1 MDPVG
6 DVSAEKLNPRHWLLV
21 IILDILILAE
31 LTAAMYLAAAHPDN
45 FTPVFMKTFFGML
58 LPTLL
63 VGFLAKRMVRTPPE
77 RINS

>member
-6 DVSAEKLNPRHWLLV
+6 DVNAAKLNARHWLLV
-21 IILDILILAE
+21 IILDVLVLAE
-31 LTAAMYLAAAHPDN
+31 LAVAMYMAAASPDE

-63 VGFLAKRMVRTPPE
+63 LGLLAKRMVRTPPE

>member
-6 DVSAEKLNPRHWLLV
+6 DVNAAKLNARHWLLV
-21 IILDILILAE
+21 IILDVLILVE
-31 LTAAMYLAAAHPDN
+31 LTVAMYVAAASPDD

-63 VGFLAKRMVRTPPE
+63 LGFLVKRMVRTPPE
-77 RINS
+77 RIDS

>member
-6 DVSAEKLNPRHWLLV
+6 DVNPAKLNARHWLLV
-21 IILDILILAE
+21 IILDVLILAE
-31 LTAAMYLAAAHPDN
+31 LALAMYMAAASPGD

-63 VGFLAKRMVRTPPE
+63 LGFLAKRMMRTPPE
-77 RINS
+77 RIKP

>member
-6 DVSAEKLNPRHWLLV
+6 QVDLRKMNATQWLVVIVIDVLV
-21 IILDILILAE
+21 LAE
-31 LTAAMYLAAAHPDN
+31 LAVAMYMAAAHPDN

-63 VGFLAKRMVRTPPE
+63 LGLLAKRMVRTPPE
-77 RINS
+77 RIKS

>member
-6 DVSAEKLNPRHWLLV
+6 DVTAEKLNPRHWLLV

-77 RINS
+77 RIKS

>member
-6 DVSAEKLNPRHWLLV
+6 DVTAEKLNPRHWLLV

-63 VGFLAKRMVRTPPE
+63 VGLLAKRMVRTPPE